1 MTGSESRSPSCTAQ
15 SALSAIQRLEI
26 LGQLAGGVAHDFDN
40 LLTVILGDLAIVRQD
55 LAGATET
62 DWPDRLKAADSDLS
76 QVTRAC
82 EWAADLTRRLVG
94 FARGDG
100 IGPQALDLNAVV
112 GTVEEMLRRT
122 LGEQIELVS
131 SLDDQL
137 WPVLAD
143 PGQLE
148 QVLVNLVLNARDAMP
163 SGGIVTI
170 DTSNSIV
177 DAYSVAGGSESPE
190 GHCVRL
196 RVSDTGVGM
205 PPEVAE
211 RVFEPFF
218 TTKDSSGTGLGLASA
233 HGILTQNNGHVK
245 LYSEPGVGT
254 TFSITLPAVV
264 EAAIPRALPTPWYP
278 TPRGETV
285 LIVEDDAA
293 VLQVTKRILIRH
305 GYRVITAADGTEAIQ
320 IARNCPSEI
329 QLLIADAIMPYLPGK
344 ALAAK
349 IQAIRPEIEVLFM
362 SGYARPVLTSH
373 GRLDPGMTLVDKP
386 FSESDLLN
394 KVGQV
399 LGNRS
404 GLSEYATLL
413 LEKYRSRPSAA

>member
-1 MTGSESRSPSCTAQ
+1 MTGPASYSPSCTAQ
-15 SALSAIQRLEI
+15 SALSSFVEA
-26 LGQLAGGVAHDFDN
+26 GVAHDFNN
-40 LLTVILGDLAIVRQD
+40 LLTVILGDVAIVRQD
-55 LAGATET
+55 LAGATEA
-62 DWPDRLKAADSDLS
+62 DWPERLKTADGDLS

-82 EWAADLTRRLVG
+82 EWAADLTKSLVG
-94 FARGDG
+94 FAREDA
-100 IGPQALDLNAVV
+100 IGPQALDLNAIV
-112 GTVEEMLRRT
+112 GTVEELLRRT
-122 LGEQIELVS
+122 LGEHIELVS

-163 SGGIVTI
+163 SGGTVTI
-170 DTSNSIV
+170 DTSNSTV
-177 DAYSVAGGSESPE
+177 DACSVVSGSESPE
-190 GHCVRL
+190 GRRVRL

-218 TTKDSSGTGLGLASA
+218 TTKDGSGTGLGLASA
-233 HGILTQNNGHVK
+233 YGILTQNNGHVK

-254 TFSITLPAVV
+254 TFSITLPAAV
-264 EAAIPRALPTPWYP
+264 EVAIPRALPTPCYRP
-278 TPRGETV
+278 PRGETV
-285 LIVEDDAA
+285 LIVEDDDA
-293 VLQVTKRILIRH
+293 VLQVTRRILIRN
-305 GYRVITAADGTEAIQ
+305 GYRVITAADGPEAIQ

-329 QLLIADAIMPYLPGK
+329 QLLIADAIMPHLPGK

-349 IQAIRPEIEVLFM
+349 IQAITPEIEVLFM
-362 SGYARPVLTSH
+362 SGHAGPVLISQ
-373 GRLDPGMTLVDKP
+373 GKLDPDMALVDKP
-386 FSESDLLN
+386 FSEADLLN

-399 LGNRS
+399 HGNRS
-404 GLSEYATLL
+404 GPSEYATLL